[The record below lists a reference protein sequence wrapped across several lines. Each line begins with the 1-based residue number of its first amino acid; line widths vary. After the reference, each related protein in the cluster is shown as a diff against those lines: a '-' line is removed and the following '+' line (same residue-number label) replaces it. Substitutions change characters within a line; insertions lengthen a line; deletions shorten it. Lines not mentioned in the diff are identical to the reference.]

1 MNRSSIGP
9 GTSAAPGA
17 GPEAAA
23 TPQSR
28 GSSFSMMNRFAIP
41 LGVFA
46 LLVVVLAMGI
56 AHSSKLGVIVSPLL
70 GKPAP
75 EFALPSLTDAG
86 RTIKSSDLRGHW
98 YIFNVWGT
106 WCGGCRQ
113 EHSVLLEMRQANVV
127 PIIGLDWKDRE
138 DEARSLLQQLGNPYE
153 LIAVDK
159 DGRQAIEWG
168 VYGAPE
174 TFLVND
180 QGIVVYKYIGPLT
193 HEAWEKEFLPRLPQR
208 QTAAKS

>member
-1 MNRSSIGP
+1 
-9 GTSAAPGA
+9 
-17 GPEAAA
+17 
-23 TPQSR
+23 
-28 GSSFSMMNRFAIP
+28 MMNRFAIP
-41 LGVFA
+41 LGAFA
-46 LLVVVLAMGI
+46 LLVVVLAIGI

-75 EFALPSLTDAG
+75 EFALPSLTDANH
-86 RTIKSSDLRGHW
+86 TIKSSDLHGRW

-127 PIIGLDWKDRE
+127 PIIGLDWKDKE

-180 QGIVVYKYIGPLT
+180 QGIVVYKYVSPLT
-193 HEAWEKEFLPRLPQR
+193 HEAWEKEFLPRLPQAQR
-208 QTAAKS
+208 QAAAKS